1 MNEISTEL
9 ERAFAASGGF
19 DDKQWARFLDALE
32 RGVILVVERDF
43 SGKETVGDWKVNTW
57 VKAAILSG
65 FKKGGLVEWPWP
77 AAGFTS
83 GFSDRPAF
91 PPRHFSTSEGIRM
104 VPGGSSVRR
113 GAHVAQ
119 GVVIMPPSYINVGA
133 YVDQGTMVDSHVL
146 VGSCARI
153 GARVHLSA
161 GVQIGGVL
169 EPPQASP
176 VIIEDEAF
184 IGGMCGIFE
193 GIIVRRRAVLAPGVV
208 ITKGTKIIDL
218 VRETEYFGEVPEGA
232 VVVPGT
238 RPARGEYAQRAGI
251 SLAAPCIVKYRDEK
265 TEGGVVLESALRN

>member
-1 MNEISTEL
+1 MSEISIEL
-9 ERAFAASGGF
+9 ERAFAASGSF
-19 DDKQWARFLDALE
+19 DDQQWTLFLDALE
-32 RGVILVVERDF
+32 RGDICVVEREPSRNDLA
-43 SGKETVGDWKVNTW
+43 GNWKVNAW

-65 FKKGGLVEWPWP
+65 FRKGGLAECAWP
-77 AAGFTS
+77 AFGGNS
-83 GFSDRPAF
+83 GFFDRPAF
-91 PPRHFSTSEGIRM
+91 PPRHFSASEGVRM

-133 YVDQGTMVDSHVL
+133 FVDQGTMVDSHAL

-153 GARVHLSA
+153 GGRVHLSA

-184 IGGMCGIFE
+184 IGGMCGVFE

-208 ITKGTKIIDL
+208 ITRGTKIIDL

-232 VVVPGT
+232 VVVPGS
-238 RPARGEYAQRAGI
+238 RPARGEYARRAGI

-265 TEGGVVLESALRN
+265 TDGRVVLESALRD